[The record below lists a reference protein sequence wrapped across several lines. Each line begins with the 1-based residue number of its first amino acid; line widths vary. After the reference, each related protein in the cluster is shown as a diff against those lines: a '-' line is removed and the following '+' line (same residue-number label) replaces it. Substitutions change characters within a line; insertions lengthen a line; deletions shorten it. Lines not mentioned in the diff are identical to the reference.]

1 MRTEAAQN
9 FKVILAPCGGLGF
22 ALVFLFAMLL
32 EASSAWAQHRAELVV
47 ATREVPPFAIH
58 TDKGWEGIAIE
69 LWTRVAKELGRPF
82 ELREMGL
89 EEMLAA
95 VEQGKVNAA
104 VGALTLTS
112 ERERKLDFSHPFHT
126 SGLGIAVQKRAGSA
140 WASIVERMFSGQF
153 LAVMASLLALLGTV
167 GVLIWLTERRRNP
180 QFHQGP
186 IKGIG
191 SGLWWSAVTMTTVG
205 YGDKAPATLPGRLI
219 AMIWMFASVII
230 ISSFTAAIA
239 TALTVGKLERS
250 VTGLDDLYKVRVA
263 TLPSSTSEAFLSR
276 HLIPYRGFATLS
288 GALAAL
294 DEGQTDAVV
303 YDAPILRYLV
313 AEHYPASLSVL
324 PQILQRQDYG
334 FAFPSGS
341 PLREQVDRALLEI
354 IQSPEWKHL
363 LERYLGRGA

>member
-9 FKVILAPCGGLGF
+9 FKVILASCGGLGF
-22 ALVFLFAMLL
+22 ALLFLFAMLL
-32 EASSAWAQHRAELVV
+32 EASSAWAQHQAELVV

-69 LWTRVAKELGRPF
+69 LWT
-82 ELREMGL
+82 
-89 EEMLAA
+89 
-95 VEQGKVNAA
+95 
-104 VGALTLTS
+104 
-112 ERERKLDFSHPFHT
+112 
-126 SGLGIAVQKRAGSA
+126 
-140 WASIVERMFSGQF
+140 
-153 LAVMASLLALLGTV
+153 
-167 GVLIWLTERRRNP
+167 
-180 QFHQGP
+180 
-186 IKGIG
+186 
-191 SGLWWSAVTMTTVG
+191 
-205 YGDKAPATLPGRLI
+205 
-219 AMIWMFASVII
+219 
-230 ISSFTAAIA
+230 
-239 TALTVGKLERS
+239 
-250 VTGLDDLYKVRVA
+250 RVA

-294 DEGQTDAVV
+294 DRGQTDAVV